1 MALPDFREKG
11 KALEQE
17 KVGTYYFLFISTLR
31 FPNHAFLEPPLSSLG
46 FCSYLRHYFFFFFT
60 IISLG
65 YKGYIIEVGGRI
77 LRA

>member
-17 KVGTYYFLFISTLR
+17 KVGTYYFQFVSTLQ
-31 FPNHAFLEPPLSSLG
+31 FPNHALLEPPLRSLG
-46 FCSYLRHYFFFFFT
+46 FCSHLRHFFFFFT

-65 YKGYIIEVGGRI
+65 YKGYIIEVQGRI
-77 LRA
+77 LSA